1 VGESQFEAI
10 NTSSSPRRQALR
22 TLSAIA
28 CGALAVALAG
38 CGQGSVE
45 GLEKPDW
52 MRSKR
57 GSTGNG
63 AGRR

>member
-1 VGESQFEAI
+1 M
-10 NTSSSPRRQALR
+10 
-22 TLSAIA
+22 A
-28 CGALAVALAG
+28 CGALAIAMAG
-38 CGQGSVE
+38 CGQGSAE
-45 GLEKPDW
+45 NSEKPDW